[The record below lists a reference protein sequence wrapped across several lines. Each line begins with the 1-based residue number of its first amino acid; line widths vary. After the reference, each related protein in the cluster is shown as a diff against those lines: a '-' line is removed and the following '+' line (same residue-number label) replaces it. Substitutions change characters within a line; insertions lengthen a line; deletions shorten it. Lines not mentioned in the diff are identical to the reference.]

1 MTRREE
7 LLQRAHGAED
17 EAMSYVAARCSRE
30 VIAQAFADAAAA
42 YRELGI
48 FSAAA
53 KNERHALSYGWR
65 P

>member
-1 MTRREE
+1 MTNRER
-7 LLQRAHGAED
+7 LLLTAINSENA
-17 EAMSYVAARCSRE
+17 ALSYVAARCSRK

-42 YRELGI
+42 YRALGI